1 MLAVVSQPHILCL
14 EREHCDLEASARLIK
29 LTFSLNT
36 EVAPPALWIA
46 IKYKF
51 EMVCTQYFNCNLG
64 GCNYRRCHQCVLIAA
79 VERQLEVEKLKSEVD
94 LAFKHQFFMV
104 NKERMP

>member
-14 EREHCDLEASARLIK
+14 EREHCDLEVSARLIK

-64 GCNYRRCHQCVLIAA
+64 GCNYRSATVCFQKRTFFFFFNAG
-79 VERQLEVEKLKSEVD
+79 REKIGEIKWCGPFDRSV
-94 LAFKHQFFMV
+94 
-104 NKERMP
+104 P

>member
-64 GCNYRRCHQCVLIAA
+64 GCNYRSATVC
-79 VERQLEVEKLKSEVD
+79 
-94 LAFKHQFFMV
+94 FFLMRAESLRV
-104 NKERMP
+104 CILMKIGEIKWCGPFDRSVP